1 MGNGKLY
8 NFTDSQFEKFYLE
21 YRPLFIRKAIRY
33 VRNEEVASDIVS
45 ESFMAFLE
53 NRDSIS
59 SDTNVPGYIFTI
71 VKNRCLNYLR
81 DQSRQLK
88 AKQKIHSVQSDLIDI
103 DIASLTAC
111 DPNVLFHDEIFD
123 ILQKTLNRMPA
134 RTRACFL
141 RSRFSDKSYK
151 EIAEELDISYF
162 SVHNEIRN
170 GLQELRIALKDY
182 LKVVMLLIYCALRY

>member
-1 MGNGKLY
+1 METNIPY
-8 NFTDSQFEKFYLE
+8 NFTDSQFEKFFLE
-21 YRPLFIRKAIRY
+21 YRPIFIQKAIRY

-45 ESFMAFLE
+45 ESFMAFWE
-53 NRDSIS
+53 NRSSIS

-71 VKNRCLNYLR
+71 VKNKCLNYLR
-81 DQSRQLK
+81 DQARRLK
-88 AKQKIHSVQSDLIDI
+88 AQQKIHSVQSDLIDI

-123 ILQKTLNRMPA
+123 ILRKTLKRMPA

-141 RSRFSDKSYK
+141 RSRFDDKSYK
-151 EIAEELDISYF
+151 EIAEEFNISYF

-170 GLQELRIALKDY
+170 SLQELRIALKDY
-182 LKVVMLLIYCALRY
+182 LKVIILLIYCTLKY